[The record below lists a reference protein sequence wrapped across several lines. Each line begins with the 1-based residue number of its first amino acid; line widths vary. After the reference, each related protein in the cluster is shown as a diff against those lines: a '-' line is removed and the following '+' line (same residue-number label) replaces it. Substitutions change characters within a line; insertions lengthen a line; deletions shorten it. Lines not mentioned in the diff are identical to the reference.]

1 MSSILLTGPAIEP
14 LSLEEA
20 KTFLRV
26 EHDDDDQLIAALIA
40 SARMQIEGLGKIA
53 LISQDWR
60 VVLDCWPHHGRIAVK
75 PGPLKALNAARVY
88 DSHGQAQ
95 AVDTQAFVPDF
106 GTSAFAFMP
115 WTMRVPGR
123 IASGIELD
131 VTVGFGDAAINVP
144 EPLRQAIRLLV
155 AHWYE
160 NRGLIADADKSVVL
174 PSTVA
179 ALIAPYRVLSL

>member
-40 SARMQIEGLGKIA
+40 SARMQIEGQGKIA

-75 PGPLKALNAARVY
+75 PEPLKALNAARVY
-88 DSHGQAQ
+88 DFQGQPQ
-95 AVDTQAFVPDF
+95 TVDTQAFVADL
-106 GTSAFAFMP
+106 GNSTFAFMP

-123 IASGIELD
+123 IAAGIELD
-131 VTVGFGDAAINVP
+131 VTVGFGDAATDVP
-144 EPLRQAIRLLV
+144 DSLRQAIRLLV

-160 NRGLIADADKSVVL
+160 NRGLVAGADKSVVL